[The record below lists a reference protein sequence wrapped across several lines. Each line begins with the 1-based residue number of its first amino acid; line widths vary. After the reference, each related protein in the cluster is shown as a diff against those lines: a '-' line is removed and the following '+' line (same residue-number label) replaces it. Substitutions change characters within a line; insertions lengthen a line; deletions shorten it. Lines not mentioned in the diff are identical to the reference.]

1 MSLSAT
7 QVHFI
12 GIGGIGVSGLARLLL
27 AQGLTVSG
35 SDLRDGPTADALR
48 RLGAQVVV
56 GHAPGNIP
64 PATDLVVASA
74 AIPPENVELCAAQER
89 GLRVL
94 KYAQALGLVMEEYA
108 GIAVAGTHG
117 KTTTTSLV
125 AYLLSRVGFSPS
137 FVVGAEV
144 PQLGGSSGLGRG
156 PYLVVEACEYDRSF
170 LNYHP
175 TFAVITNIEED
186 HLDYYRDA
194 EDITGAFAQFSSQ
207 VRPDGRLLVNG
218 GDARAL
224 RAAKSACAPV
234 ETFAAGAPADWSACD
249 LKEQGGFFSFTANH
263 GAEGLGRFQLAIPG
277 VHYVDDA
284 LAAIALAMMAGADV
298 EGCRRALSEFR
309 GARRRFERLG
319 ELAGV
324 QVVDDYAHHPTEI
337 RVTLRAARQS
347 FPRARIWCVF
357 QPHQHSRTR
366 TLLGEFARSFD
377 DADRVLLPDIYLA
390 RDSDEDRHA
399 VSSADLAAA
408 IRERGRAAEE
418 VRYLATF
425 NEIEEVC
432 RRELSPG
439 DVLITMGAGDVWKLG
454 YRFLQSPGP
463 QSQAAGAPG
472 AIDDAGRGR

>member
-1 MSLSAT
+1 MKLSARH
-7 QVHFI
+7 VHFV

-27 AQGLTVSG
+27 ARGLTVSG
-35 SDLRDGPTADALR
+35 SDLRDGTTADSLR
-48 RLGAQVVV
+48 RLGAQVIV

-74 AIPPENVELCAAQER
+74 AIPSENVELCAGRER

-94 KYAQALGLVMEEYA
+94 KYAQALGLLMEEYA
-108 GIAVAGTHG
+108 GIAIAGTHG

-125 AYLLSRVGFSPS
+125 AYLLGQVGFSPS

-144 PQLGGSSGLGRG
+144 PQLGGNSGFGRG
-156 PYLVVEACEYDRSF
+156 PHLVVEACEYDRSF

-186 HLDYYRDA
+186 HLDYYRDV
-194 EDITGAFAQFSSQ
+194 EDIIGAFAQFASQ
-207 VRPDGRLLVNG
+207 VQPEGRLLVNG
-218 GDARAL
+218 RDARAL
-224 RAAKSACAPV
+224 RAARSARAPV
-234 ETFAAGAPADWSACD
+234 ESFAVNAQADWSACD
-249 LKEQGGFFSFTANH
+249 LQEQGGFFSFTASH
-263 GAEGLGRFQLAIPG
+263 AGEGLGRFQLAIPG
-277 VHYVDDA
+277 AHYVDDA
-284 LAAIALAMMAGADV
+284 LAAIALAMMAGGEV
-298 EGCRRALSEFR
+298 EGCRQAVAEFH

-347 FPRARIWCVF
+347 FPGARIWCVF
-357 QPHQHSRTR
+357 QPHQYSRTR

-377 DADRVLLPDIYLA
+377 DADRVLLLDIYLA
-390 RDSDEDRHA
+390 RDSEELRHA
-399 VSSADLAAA
+399 VSSADLARA
-408 IRERGRAAEE
+408 IRENGRPAEE

-425 NEIEEVC
+425 SEIEEVC
-432 RRELSPG
+432 RRELNPG

-454 YRFLQSPGP
+454 YRFLQSPGT
-463 QSQAAGAPG
+463 QSPTAGAPG
-472 AIDDAGRGR
+472 PLDDAGRGR